1 MPDLDELA
9 DLYAYPDSAGPWVRS
24 NFVASVDGTAQGP
37 DGVSGALGGEPDER
51 VFRVLRSLCDV
62 VVVGAG
68 TARDEGYRPITADAV
83 HADLRADREPLPVL
97 ALVSRSLD
105 IPESLIV
112 PGVLVITSASSPA
125 DARAEL
131 AETVDVLVAGADD
144 VDWPAVLD
152 SFAARGL
159 HRVLCE
165 GGPSLHGT
173 LIDLDLVD
181 EVCLTISPHLVA
193 GRGSRIAVSEEPVL
207 RAMRIGHCLEEDGVL
222 LTRWVRAA

>member
-1 MPDLDELA
+1 MRRPALLLVLA
-9 DLYAYPDSAGPWVRS
+9 CLA
-24 NFVASVDGTAQGP
+24 VAAPARAQDPPLTPRRLEAALATNPQGP
-37 DGVSGALGGEPDER
+37 EAERLAARVRDWFGGR
-51 VFRVLRSLCDV
+51 
-62 VVVGAG
+62 
-68 TARDEGYRPITADAV
+68 
-83 HADLRADREPLPVL
+83 
-97 ALVSRSLD
+97 
-105 IPESLIV
+105 
-112 PGVLVITSASSPA
+112 
-125 DARAEL
+125 
-131 AETVDVLVAGADD
+131 DVLVAGADD

-222 LTRWVRAA
+222 LTRWVRSA